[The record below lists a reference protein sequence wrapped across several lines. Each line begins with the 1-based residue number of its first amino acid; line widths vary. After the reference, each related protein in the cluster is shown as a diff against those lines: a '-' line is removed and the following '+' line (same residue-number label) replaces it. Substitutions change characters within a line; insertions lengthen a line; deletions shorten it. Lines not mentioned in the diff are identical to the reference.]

1 MTLQDLTAAR
11 ETEKKGAG
19 EELVTAV
26 VPARSS
32 HSAPS

>member
-11 ETEKKGAG
+11 DTVKEEAG
-19 EELVTAV
+19 EELVTVV

-32 HSAPS
+32 HPAPS